1 MWLFNVLALFGD
13 VNFGPSVDNNEF
25 IYVPK
30 EKKAKPIIKIE
41 ENPNIEI
48 IDGILFIGLIPEDD

>member
-1 MWLFNVLALFGD
+1 MWLFNLLALFGD
-13 VNFGPSVDNNEF
+13 VNFEPSVDNNEF

-30 EKKAKPIIKIE
+30 EKKTIIKIE
-41 ENPNIEI
+41 EKPNIEI

>member
-1 MWLFNVLALFGD
+1 MWLFNLLALFGD
-13 VNFGPSVDNNEF
+13 VNFEPSVDNNEW

-30 EKKAKPIIKIE
+30 KKPIIKIE
-41 ENPNIEI
+41 EKPNIEI